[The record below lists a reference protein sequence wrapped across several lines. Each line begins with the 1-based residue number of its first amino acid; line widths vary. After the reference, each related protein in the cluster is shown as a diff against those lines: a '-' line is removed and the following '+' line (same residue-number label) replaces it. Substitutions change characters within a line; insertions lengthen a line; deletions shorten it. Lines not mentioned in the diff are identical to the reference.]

1 MFEANNGLFGRVLSD
16 VMKKYSITSTA
27 LTASASMQKQRVCDA
42 WNGKGDYRLSVYS
55 RLVSALRLFIDDE
68 SEYERVRKRLI
79 EAAFDDRYFRDK

>member
-42 WNGKGDYRLSVYS
+42 
-55 RLVSALRLFIDDE
+55 
-68 SEYERVRKRLI
+68 
-79 EAAFDDRYFRDK
+79 